1 MEIDYKLIGERIR
14 EARKAKGLTQERLS
28 EEIDVTIAFM
38 SRIERGTSQINL
50 KRLAQI
56 STALDIPIE
65 KLITALSNLG
75 GWPVNPL
82 QPVSSSV
89 EHRLSSPPPFFL

>member
-1 MEIDYKLIGERIR
+1 MN
-14 EARKAKGLTQERLS
+14 
-28 EEIDVTIAFM
+28 V
-38 SRIERGTSQINL
+38 L
-50 KRLAQI
+50 KRKTESNQQANLI
-56 STALDIPIE
+56 IYEFSIE

-89 EHRLSSPPPFFL
+89 EHRLSSPPPFFLAILGIEQRSSSCILSKNSASEY